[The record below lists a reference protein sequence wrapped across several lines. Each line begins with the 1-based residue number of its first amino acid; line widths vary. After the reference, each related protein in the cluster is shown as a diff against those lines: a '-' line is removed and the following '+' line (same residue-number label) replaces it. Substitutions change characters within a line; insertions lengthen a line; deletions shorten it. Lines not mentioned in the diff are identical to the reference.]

1 MQVQPKS
8 IDNSQ
13 NVQDIRKARNANELV
28 VVIGRIST
36 TLRQKQTQYA
46 TEQTKVKFGPLA
58 QLYDGLSW
66 VLQSQAELQCAGI
79 AAQHLNDLK
88 RERCIA
94 AVVALNQEVLVLKR
108 TLITRI
114 NAASKPM
121 VSVKLNQYADVVHD
135 FLRPMCRKL
144 YSVSM
149 YDDNVTCVAFIARDV
164 QTQDGF
170 TSPEVCVKLT
180 EQNDTLY
187 ASLPFSP
194 FVEAD
199 LIPLSSV
206 KDLGYFLTG
215 SLNYKRSVTPKVK
228 EDRLLRIEGVTHID
242 VTDTLN
248 LYLDSAVRPVDI
260 NGILKVV
267 VPLLKRSFTPGQFEV
282 LHRFNNTP
290 DSKSLQLCI
299 GNRQIVDPRA
309 LARLTRLLGMSKN
322 QINQMTELL
331 ETP

>member
-1 MQVQPKS
+1 MQLQPKS

-13 NVQDIRKARNANELV
+13 NVLDIRKARNANELI

-36 TLRQKQTQYA
+36 TLRQKQTQFA
-46 TEQTKVKFGPLA
+46 TEQTKVKFGNLTK
-58 QLYDGLSW
+58 LYEGLSW
-66 VLQSQAELQCAGI
+66 LLQSQAELQCAGI
-79 AAQHLNDLK
+79 ASQHLNDAK
-88 RERCIA
+88 RERCTT
-94 AVVALNQEVLVLKR
+94 AVVSLNQELLVLKR

-121 VSVKLNQYADVVHD
+121 VSAKLHTYADAVHD
-135 FLRPMCRKL
+135 FLRPMCGKL

-164 QTQDGF
+164 QTQEGF

-199 LIPLSSV
+199 RVSV
-206 KDLGYFLTG
+206 ASLKELGYFLAG
-215 SLNYKRSVTPKVK
+215 SLNYKRSVAPKVK
-228 EDRLLRIEGVTHID
+228 EDRLLRIEGVTKID

-248 LYLDSAVRPVDI
+248 LYLDAAVRPADI

-282 LHRFNNTP
+282 LHRFNNTS
-290 DSKSLQLCI
+290 DGKSLQLCI
-299 GNRQIVDPRA
+299 GNRQLVDPRA
-309 LARLTRLLGMSKN
+309 LSRLTRVLGMTRN

-331 ETP
+331 ETT